1 LLRILSTVFKIGLA
15 SLITGAVLAEFDISA
30 ADLLAGAGL
39 TPEELAAHAIS
50 AWQWAL
56 PNIILG
62 SMIVLP
68 VWLVIY
74 LFRPP
79 RG

>member
-1 LLRILSTVFKIGLA
+1 MLRFLSTVLKIGLV
-15 SLITGAVLAEFDISA
+15 SLITGAVLAEFDVSA

-39 TPEELAAHAIS
+39 TPEELADYAVRT
-50 AWQWAL
+50 WRWAL